1 MTQENFNIKNVI
13 GYLHK
18 KLDESGGSEA
28 KTIEKCISYLNSQF
42 FKQEPQAP
50 SLWSLSYSI
59 IEQTCDVAIKN
70 IKEDKIDYNYITEG
84 LEIIDKYND
93 LAKIGFYGGEEITV
107 NHKDMYI
114 LGFKDGCDSAIK
126 TIEMVK
132 TGNID
137 IK

>member
-1 MTQENFNIKNVI
+1 MTQDNFNIKNVI

-18 KLDESGGSEA
+18 KLDQSGGSEA
-28 KTIEKCISYLNSQF
+28 KIIDKCISYLNSQF
-42 FKQEPQAP
+42 FKQEPLAP

-59 IEQTCDVAIKN
+59 IEKTCDVAIKN
-70 IKEDKIDYNYITEG
+70 IREDKEDYNYITEG

-93 LAKIGFYGGEEITV
+93 QAIIRIYNEKKITV

-114 LGFKDGCDSAIK
+114 LGFKDGCDSAIS